1 MAKRRKPS
9 VDECL
14 KLMRSRDAMTAEEG
28 FHLLLC
34 DVSAHAERLMAEFET
49 ETRRD
54 MRCWL
59 LELIGEARSE
69 RALDL
74 FIREARLRDESLL
87 PWALRGLEKLNTP
100 AARQALYDLSKRE
113 P

>member
-34 DVSAHAERLMAEFET
+34 QAGDHVERLIAEFEA

-69 RALDL
+69 LALDL
-74 FIREARLRDESLL
+74 LIREARLRDKSLVT
-87 PWALRGLEKLNTP
+87 WAVRGLENLDTP
-100 AARQALYDLSKRE
+100 AARQALYDLRTGKL
-113 P
+113 